1 MKPFLIA
8 CFTLALMH
16 PTVIAKTTAGQTPQQ
31 KQQEKKKEKEKEKAD
46 REKRRTAVQDVLDAK
61 DKNHDGS
68 LTKDEYLAGEADA
81 AAATATFDKFNKNK
95 DRVLAKAE
103 IADSLGL

>member
-8 CFTLALMH
+8 CFTVALMH
-16 PTVIAKTTAGQTPQQ
+16 TTVIAKTTPGQTPQQ
-31 KQQEKKKEKEKEKAD
+31 KQEEKKKEKEKEKAD

-68 LTKDEYLAGEADA
+68 LTKDEYLAGETDA
-81 AAATATFDKFNKNK
+81 AASTAAFDKFNKNK
-95 DRVLAKAE
+95 DRVLSKAE
-103 IADSLGL
+103 IADLLGL